1 MSYPCKLGI
10 KSILSTLRIKCK
22 EDFEQEA
29 YRLYSANCLRMIAF
43 NTARLSQGEYITKN
57 LADIINPK
65 PEDNRTGAEIV
76 EDVINKLGL
85 EVIKT

>member
-1 MSYPCKLGI
+1 
-10 KSILSTLRIKCK
+10 
-22 EDFEQEA
+22 
-29 YRLYSANCLRMIAF
+29 MIAF
-43 NTARLSQGEYITKN
+43 NTARLSQGEYITKS